1 MNQRYVLK
9 GDGDSTFSNSLG
21 SGKMG
26 RFGQHTKKLYALKVE
41 EGMMISEG
49 AVGGTIGGED
59 GDGERVVRKIR
70 SKCKRD

>member
-1 MNQRYVLK
+1 M
-9 GDGDSTFSNSLG
+9 FS
-21 SGKMG
+21 KVTVTA
-26 RFGQHTKKLYALKVE
+26 RFQTPWGAEKWAVSDNIQKNLYALKVE
-41 EGMMISEG
+41 EDMMISEG